1 MSRADHDP
9 AGAAADLQPIEEEV
23 AKYEHARDEAEA
35 LVYRLEREADEAYAA
50 GDKAEVDRL
59 VALHHQAEQDLAAI
73 ETDLNSTLEWLDNSR
88 TYWYLEDDEDE
99 EDDDD

>member
-35 LVYRLEREADEAYAA
+35 LVYCLEREADEAYAA
-50 GDKAEVDRL
+50 GDKAEADRL
-59 VALHHQAEQDLAAI
+59 GDLHYQAEQDLAMA
-73 ETDLNSTLEWLDNSR
+73 ETDLNSTLERLNNSQI
-88 TYWYLEDDEDE
+88 YWYLEDDDDDE
-99 EDDDD
+99 EDDD